1 MSSNSN
7 LYEQPAWYSTSEIS
21 DMLDARDILQ
31 AGQHPLAEVL
41 NRTVLLQTGQIFK
54 LITPFAPMPLI
65 EKVQDQGC
73 EAFVQK
79 ISDSEIHT
87 YFCKK

>member
-7 LYEQPAWYSTSEIS
+7 LYEQPAWFSTSEIS
-21 DMLDARDILQ
+21 DTLDAREILQ

-41 NRTVLLQTGQIFK
+41 MRTSLLQTGQIFK

-65 EKVQDQGC
+65 EKVKNQDC

-79 ISDSEIHT
+79 INDTEIYT

>member
-21 DMLDARDILQ
+21 DMLDARETLQ

-41 NRTVLLQTGQIFK
+41 TRTSLLQTGQIFK
-54 LITPFAPMPLI
+54 LITPFTPMPLI

-79 ISDSEIHT
+79 INDSEIHT